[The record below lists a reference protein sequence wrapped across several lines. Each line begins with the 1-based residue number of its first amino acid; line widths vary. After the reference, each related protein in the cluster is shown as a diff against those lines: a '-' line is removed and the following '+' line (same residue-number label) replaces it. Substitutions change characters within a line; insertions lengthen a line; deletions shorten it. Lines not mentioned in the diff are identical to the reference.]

1 MTLKNK
7 ISNKRNINGFSKN
20 SYHESNATS
29 PRSSHSNFNSN
40 VINNPDGIKSM
51 FMQRFGQFS
60 DLRKSND
67 NYPVKYS
74 TNETENLNSNDSEI
88 LENNLKSNNSDNSLD
103 NINKKY
109 SLDLNKNNETN
120 NKSKDHDL

>member
-1 MTLKNK
+1 
-7 ISNKRNINGFSKN
+7 
-20 SYHESNATS
+20 
-29 PRSSHSNFNSN
+29 
-40 VINNPDGIKSM
+40 
-51 FMQRFGQFS
+51 MQRFGQFS

-120 NKSKDHDL
+120 NKSKDYEDK